1 MSATRSAVKAER
13 VTRTQAV
20 VEGLLDEIIA
30 GRLVA
35 GEPLPPEGDLADGLG
50 VSRLTLREGVRLLQ
64 AQGVIVP
71 VPGSRH
77 RIAPVDEWTGLEA
90 VVRYSRSGGARRRAA
105 LDLLDM
111 RVMFETGAA
120 ELAAPRSS
128 EEHIRALEDALER
141 MRSAHANG
149 DVPGFVDA
157 DLAFHDVIFQAADN
171 RILVASV
178 RPLTAMLQESRSE
191 TSAVFEI
198 REHALVEHEAV
209 LEAMRTRSAA
219 AAREAMA
226 SHMRQTREDLLHYVQ
241 GA

>member
-1 MSATRSAVKAER
+1 MKVER
-13 VTRTQAV
+13 VSRTQSV
-20 VEGLLDEIIA
+20 VDGLLDEIIA
-30 GRLVA
+30 GRLEA
-35 GEPLPPEGDLADGLG
+35 GETLPAEADLAALLG

-77 RIAPVDEWTGLEA
+77 RVAPVDEWTGLEA
-90 VVRYSRSGGARRRAA
+90 VVRFSRSGGARRRSS
-105 LDLLDM
+105 LDLIDM

-120 ELAAPRSS
+120 ELAAPRCTD
-128 EEHIRALEDALER
+128 EHIELLEELLEE

-157 DLAFHDVIFQAADN
+157 DLAFHDVIFAAADN

-178 RPLTAMLQESRSE
+178 RPLTAILQDSRSE
-191 TSAVFEI
+191 TSAVREI
-198 REHALVEHEAV
+198 REHAIAEHTAV
-209 LEAMRTRSAA
+209 LEAMRTRSGS

-226 SHMRQTREDLLHYVQ
+226 SHMRQTRDDLLHYVL
-241 GA
+241 GE

>member
-1 MSATRSAVKAER
+1 MKSER

-20 VEGLLDEIIA
+20 VDGLLDEIIA

-35 GEPLPPEGDLADGLG
+35 GEPLPPEGELADGLG

-120 ELAAPRSS
+120 ELAAPRCTD
-128 EEHIRALEDALER
+128 EHLRALKETLER
-141 MRSAHANG
+141 MHAAHANG
-149 DVPGFVDA
+149 DVPGFVEA

-178 RPLTAMLQESRSE
+178 RPLTALLQESRSE

-198 REHALVEHEAV
+198 REHALAEHAAV
-209 LEAMRTRSAA
+209 LAAMRTRSAEG
-219 AAREAMA
+219 AREAMA
-226 SHMRQTREDLLHYVQ
+226 SHMRQTRADLLHYVQ

>member
-1 MSATRSAVKAER
+1 MKPER
-13 VTRTQAV
+13 VTRTQSV
-20 VEGLLDEIIA
+20 VDGLLDEIIA

-35 GEPLPPEGDLADGLG
+35 GEALPPEADLAALLS

-90 VVRYSRSGGARRRAA
+90 VVRYSRSGGARRRSS

-120 ELAAPRSS
+120 ELAAPRATD
-128 EEHIRALEDALER
+128 EHIAQLAQLLEL
-141 MRSAHANG
+141 MQTAHDRG

-157 DLAFHDVIFQAADN
+157 DLAFHDVIFAAADN

-178 RPLTAMLQESRSE
+178 RPLTTMLQDSRSE
-191 TSAVFEI
+191 TSAVLEI
-198 REHALVEHEAV
+198 REHALVEHAAV
-209 LEAMRTRSAA
+209 LDAMRSRSSSAA
-219 AAREAMA
+219 RVAMA
-226 SHMRQTREDLLHYVQ
+226 SHMRQTRDDLLHYVL
-241 GA
+241 GE

>member
-1 MSATRSAVKAER
+1 MKPER
-13 VTRTQAV
+13 ITRTQSV
-20 VEGLLDEIIA
+20 VDGLLDEIIA

-35 GEPLPPEGDLADGLG
+35 GETLPAEADLAALLG

-77 RIAPVDEWTGLEA
+77 RVAPVDEWTGLEA
-90 VVRYSRSGGARRRAA
+90 VVRYSRSGGARRRSS

-120 ELAAPRSS
+120 ELAAPRATA
-128 EEHIRALEDALER
+128 EHIAELEILLER
-141 MRSAHANG
+141 MRTAHDQG

-157 DLAFHDVIFQAADN
+157 DLAFHDVIFAAADN

-178 RPLTAMLQESRSE
+178 RPLTTMLQDSRSE
-191 TSAVFEI
+191 TSAVLEI
-198 REHALVEHEAV
+198 REHALVEHAAV
-209 LEAMRTRSAA
+209 LEAMRTRSAD

-226 SHMRQTREDLLHYVQ
+226 SHMRQTRDDLLHYVL
-241 GA
+241 GE

>member
-1 MSATRSAVKAER
+1 MRPER
-13 VTRTQAV
+13 VTRTQSV
-20 VEGLLDEIIA
+20 VDGLLDEIIA

-35 GEPLPPEGDLADGLG
+35 GEPLPAEGELADALG

-90 VVRYSRSGGARRRAA
+90 VVRHSRSGGARRRAA

-120 ELAAPRSS
+120 ELAAPRCTD
-128 EEHIRALEDALER
+128 EHLTALEDALER
-141 MRSAHANG
+141 MLSAHANG
-149 DVPGFVDA
+149 DVPGFVDG
-157 DLAFHDVIFQAADN
+157 DLAFHDIIFQAADN

-178 RPLTAMLQESRSE
+178 RPLTALLQESRSE

-198 REHALVEHEAV
+198 REHALVEHAAV
-209 LEAMRTRSAA
+209 LAAMRTRSADG
-219 AAREAMA
+219 AREAMA